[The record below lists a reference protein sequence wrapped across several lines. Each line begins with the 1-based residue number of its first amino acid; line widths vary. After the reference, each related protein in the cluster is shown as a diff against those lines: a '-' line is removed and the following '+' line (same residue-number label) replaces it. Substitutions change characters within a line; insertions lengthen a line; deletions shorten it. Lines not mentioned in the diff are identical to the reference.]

1 MTTNPAGTR
10 SATHGPE
17 QGRTPLRIIKRKKTG
32 QILLAIVLAALAI
45 SLIINVALNP
55 NMQWPVMWSYVF
67 NAQVLQGL
75 WTTIV
80 LTVICMIAGSI
91 LGVLLATMALSENPV
106 LRVVSTGYV
115 WIFRGT
121 PLLVQLIL
129 WYNLAAIFPKLGIG
143 IPFTSLGISIDTNSA
158 ITGFV
163 AALLGFTLNEAAY
176 MSEIVRA
183 SIGAV
188 DTGQAEAAKS
198 IGMTGSMSMRRIVL
212 PQAMRVLVPPTAN
225 QAINMLKATSLVAFI
240 AGGDLL
246 TAIQN
251 IYSVNFAVIPLLLTA
266 CFWYLVIVSI
276 ASVGQHLLEKKVGR
290 GFTTF
295 AAEAAIALAPANVP
309 ASQKDDQK

>member
-1 MTTNPAGTR
+1 MTTNPTGTV
-10 SATHGPE
+10 SGTHEPGHHP
-17 QGRTPLRIIKRKKTG
+17 PALRILKKRKTG
-32 QILLAIVLAALAI
+32 QIVLAAVLAI
-45 SLIINVALNP
+45 LAASLIINVAVNP
-55 NMQWPVMWSYVF
+55 NMQWPVMWEYVF
-67 NAQVLQGL
+67 NPQVLQGL

-80 LTVICMIAGSI
+80 LTVICMIGGSI
-91 LGVLLATMALSENPV
+91 LGVLLAMMALSENPV
-106 LRVVSTGYV
+106 LRAVSTGYV

-129 WYNLAAIFPKLGIG
+129 WYNLAAIFPTLGVG
-143 IPFTSLGISIDTNSA
+143 IPFTAFGISVDTNTVV
-158 ITGFV
+158 TGFV
-163 AALLGFTLNEAAY
+163 AAVLGFTLNEAAY

-198 IGMTGSMSMRRIVL
+198 IGMTGGMAMVRIVL

-246 TAIQN
+246 TAVQN

-266 CFWYLVIVSI
+266 CFWYLVIVTV
-276 ASVGQHLLEKKVGR
+276 ASVGQHYLEKKVGK

-295 AAEAAIALAPANVP
+295 TAEAALAIPPVDP
-309 ASQKDDQK
+309 KDEKK

>member
-1 MTTNPAGTR
+1 MTTIPTG
-10 SATHGPE
+10 ATPLAQE
-17 QGRTPLRIIKRKKTG
+17 QASRRPLRIIRKKKTG
-32 QILLAIVLAALAI
+32 QVVLAAIMTILVDTLILNLAG
-45 SLIINVALNP
+45 NP
-55 NMQWPVMWSYVF
+55 HMQWAMMWEHVWDP
-67 NAQVLQGL
+67 QVLKGL

-80 LTVICMIAGSI
+80 LTVVCMIAGTL
-91 LGVLLATMALSENPV
+91 LGVLLATMALSKNRV
-106 LRVVSTGYV
+106 LRVIAVGYV

-121 PLLVQLIL
+121 PLLVQLII
-129 WYNLAAIFPKLGIG
+129 WYNLAAIFPTLGIG
-143 IPFTSLGISIDTNSA
+143 IPFTGIGFSVDTNTVIS
-158 ITGFV
+158 GFV

-198 IGMTGSMSMRRIVL
+198 IGMSGGMTMRRIVL

-225 QAINMLKATSLVAFI
+225 QAISMLKATSLVAFI

-246 TAIQN
+246 TAVQD

-266 CFWYLVIVSI
+266 CFWYLVVVTL
-276 ASVGQHLLEKKVGR
+276 ASVGQHFLEKKVGK

-295 AAEAAIALAPANVP
+295 AAESVLAVVP
-309 ASQKDDQK
+309 AVEKGEAK

>member
-1 MTTNPAGTR
+1 MTTTPTG
-10 SATHGPE
+10 ATPLTQE
-17 QGRTPLRIIKRKKTG
+17 PSSRRPLRIIRKKKTG
-32 QILLAIVLAALAI
+32 QVILAVAMTVLVAALVLNLAG
-45 SLIINVALNP
+45 NP
-55 NMQWPVMWSYVF
+55 NMQWSTMWEHVWDP
-67 NAQVLQGL
+67 QVLKGL
-75 WTTIV
+75 WTTVV
-80 LTVICMIAGSI
+80 LTVICMITGTL
-91 LGVLLATMALSENPV
+91 LGVLLATMALSNNKV
-106 LRVVSTGYV
+106 LRVISVGYV

-121 PLLVQLIL
+121 PLLVQLII
-129 WYNLAAIFPKLGIG
+129 WYNLAAIFPTLGIG
-143 IPFTSLGISIDTNSA
+143 IPFTSLGISIDTNTA

-198 IGMTGSMSMRRIVL
+198 IGMGSGMTMRRIVL

-225 QAINMLKATSLVAFI
+225 QAISMLKATSLVAFI

-246 TAIQN
+246 TAVQD

-266 CFWYLVIVSI
+266 CFWYLVVVSI
-276 ASVGQHLLEKKVGR
+276 ASIGQHFLERKVGK

-295 AAEAAIALAPANVP
+295 TAESALAGIPATEKGE
-309 ASQKDDQK
+309 AK

>member
-1 MTTNPAGTR
+1 MTTKSAGAVQALEDQRPPA
-10 SATHGPE
+10 
-17 QGRTPLRIIKRKKTG
+17 PLRIIRRKKTG
-32 QILLAIVLAALAI
+32 QLVLAAVLVVVMI
-45 SLIINVALNP
+45 SLVVNLAGNP
-55 NMQWPVMWSYVF
+55 NLQWPTVWEYVW
-67 NAQVLQGL
+67 NPQVLQGL

-80 LTVICMIAGSI
+80 LTAICMVAGSV
-91 LGVLLATMALSENPV
+91 LGVVLATMALSENGV
-106 LRVVSTGYV
+106 LRAVSFGYV

-129 WYNLAAIFPKLGIG
+129 WYNLAAIFPTLGVG
-143 IPFTSLGISIDTNSA
+143 IPFTDIGISVDTNTA

-183 SIGAV
+183 SIGSV
-188 DTGQAEAAKS
+188 PPGQAEAAKS
-198 IGMTGSMSMRRIVL
+198 IGMTSGRTMHRIVL

-246 TAIQN
+246 TAVQN

-266 CFWYLVIVSI
+266 CFWYLAIVSV
-276 ASVGQHLLEKKVGR
+276 ASIGQHFLEKKVGK

-295 AAEAAIALAPANVP
+295 TAEAALAAGPDTE
-309 ASQKDDQK
+309 SGEKR

>member
-1 MTTNPAGTR
+1 MTTNSAGAVQALEDQRPPA
-10 SATHGPE
+10 
-17 QGRTPLRIIKRKKTG
+17 QLRIIRRKKTG
-32 QILLAIVLAALAI
+32 QFVLAAVLVVVMI
-45 SLIINVALNP
+45 SLIVNLAGNP
-55 NMQWPVMWSYVF
+55 NLQWPTMWEYVW
-67 NAQVLQGL
+67 NPQVLQGL

-80 LTVICMIAGSI
+80 LTAICMIAGSL
-91 LGVLLATMALSENPV
+91 LGVLLATMALSENGV
-106 LRVVSTGYV
+106 LRAVSFGYV

-129 WYNLAAIFPKLGIG
+129 WYNLAAIFPTLGLG
-143 IPFTSLGISIDTNSA
+143 IPFTNFGISVDTNTA

-183 SIGAV
+183 SIGSV
-188 DTGQAEAAKS
+188 PPGQAEAAKS
-198 IGMTGSMSMRRIVL
+198 IGMTSGRTMHRIVL

-246 TAIQN
+246 TAVQN

-266 CFWYLVIVSI
+266 CFWYLAVVSV
-276 ASVGQHLLEKKVGR
+276 ASVGQHFLERKVGK

-295 AAEAAIALAPANVP
+295 TAEAALAAGPDTE
-309 ASQKDDQK
+309 SGEKR